1 MDAAAK
7 RLCAAGAGFG
17 HSRGGGAAGDGAST
31 TSTEEWDGSDGDSQM
46 LTEADGV
53 DMRDVVQ
60 QLGGDR
66 HDQQV
71 RSPSSLELCGGLYE
85 GLCARLRYFPSAA
98 SNCVEG
104 CMGVCMRG

>member
-17 HSRGGGAAGDGAST
+17 GGAAGDGAPT
-31 TSTEEWDGSDGDSQM
+31 TSMEEWDGSDGDSQM

-53 DMRDVVQ
+53 DTRDVVQ
-60 QLGGDR
+60 LLGGDR

-71 RSPSSLELCGGLYE
+71 R
-85 GLCARLRYFPSAA
+85 F
-98 SNCVEG
+98 
-104 CMGVCMRG
+104 